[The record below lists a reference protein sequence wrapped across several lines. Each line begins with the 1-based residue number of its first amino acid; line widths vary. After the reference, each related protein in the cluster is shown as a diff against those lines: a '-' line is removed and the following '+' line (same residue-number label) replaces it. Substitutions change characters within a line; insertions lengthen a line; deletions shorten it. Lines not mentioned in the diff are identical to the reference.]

1 MTNTLS
7 FEREILATRFSF
19 KSYKANATL
28 RKKSIH
34 MYNLILYLVTEEI
47 QFYGQNRITS
57 RWKFGCYSNSDVIF
71 GFCLNVGTKGD
82 QILRYLFS
90 DSNHDRCHHNGVQ
103 ERDDFAGLVNERNT

>member
-1 MTNTLS
+1 M
-7 FEREILATRFSF
+7 
-19 KSYKANATL
+19 
-28 RKKSIH
+28 
-34 MYNLILYLVTEEI
+34 VTEEI

-103 ERDDFAGLVNERNT
+103 ERDDFAGLVNGRNT

>member
-1 MTNTLS
+1 M
-7 FEREILATRFSF
+7 
-19 KSYKANATL
+19 
-28 RKKSIH
+28 
-34 MYNLILYLVTEEI
+34 TEEI

-103 ERDDFAGLVNERNT
+103 ERDDFAGLVNERNTKMTQQLTDFGGDAYYLVFLFELK